1 LTLVE
6 QRSVVLNIKVDY
18 NSMAVGSLL
27 NDVEKYKC
35 DSNEATFIKLVR
47 TEEDIEDPALDF
59 HPSMSH
65 QIFGD
70 SETIF
75 GYKDL
80 MVKLIYHSG
89 SLMTYLNMSYHEKVS
104 PSLGIAPDP
113 VLKSVAEKL
122 QEGYESNLEEF
133 IKKLPEEDKFI
144 PPGEKIDSYTVKGTE
159 YEVYHATIST
169 PRLKEYHER
178 MQTFVLWYIDAASFI
193 EVDDEKWNFYML
205 FEKKKTTMGF
215 QHNFVGYMT
224 VYHYYAY
231 PNQFRPRISQ
241 MLILPPFQRHG
252 HGVRLIETVNKQY
265 QGNNDAIDITVED
278 PSDEFI
284 RCRDY
289 IDCKNCMT
297 LDEFSKDKLLAGF
310 NVDMKTAAFNKFK
323 ISKSQSRHVY
333 EILRLRVTDTK
344 NEGMLRDYRLDVK
357 NRLNIPYAKQARDL
371 KKLQAHLSAEEF
383 QAAMIGQSDEERM
396 NQLEEHYRI
405 LEEEY
410 RKVIDRLAR

>member
-1 LTLVE
+1 
-6 QRSVVLNIKVDY
+6 
-18 NSMAVGSLL
+18 MAVGCGSLL
-27 NDVEKYKC
+27 SDIEKYKN

-47 TEEDIEDPALDF
+47 TEEDVMNESLAF
-59 HPSMSH
+59 HPAMSH

-80 MVKLIYHSG
+80 KVKLLYHAG
-89 SLMTYLNMSYHEKVS
+89 SLLTYLNMTYHEKVS
-104 PSLGIAPDP
+104 PALGITPDP
-113 VLKSVAEKL
+113 VLKNVAEKL
-122 QEGYESNLEEF
+122 QEGHLSNLDEFISKLAEQESFVPPGDKIHEYTIESNG
-133 IKKLPEEDKFI
+133 DR
-144 PPGEKIDSYTVKGTE
+144 VE
-159 YEVYHATIST
+159 YEVFHATINT

-193 EVDDEKWNFYML
+193 DVDDEKWNFYIL
-205 FEKKKTTMGF
+205 FEKRKGAISV
-215 QHNFVGYMT
+215 QYNFVGYMT

-252 HGVRLIETVNKQY
+252 HGGKLIETVNQQY
-265 QGNNDAIDITVED
+265 MNNSEAVDITVED

-289 IDCKNCMT
+289 IDCKNCIT
-297 LDEFSKDKLLAGF
+297 LDEFSKDKLLAGY
-310 NVDMKTAAFNKFK
+310 NKEMHEVAFKKFK
-323 ISKSQSRHVY
+323 ISKAQIRHVY
-333 EILRLRVTDTK
+333 EILRLRITDENDEK
-344 NEGMLRDYRLDVK
+344 MVRDYRLYVK

-371 KKLQAHLSAEEF
+371 KKLKAHLSPEEF
-383 QAAMIGQSDEERM
+383 HAAMIGQSDEERM

-410 RKVIDRLAR
+410 KRVIERLDNVR